1 MENKIEKKI
10 NLIENLK
17 QIFEKKKKIFITLI
31 ISFIIIL
38 IGVNF
43 SGYNKK
49 IQNEKIS
56 EKYIKAGIY
65 LSSKNL
71 KKSKKIYEEI
81 VNSKNK
87 FYSSLA
93 LNNIIENE
101 LEEDSEKI
109 LKLFKVIEN
118 IKGTKEQKDLIK
130 LKKALFLIKINKE
143 NEGRKILEEIVSDN
157 SIWKETAE
165 DILQ

>member
-65 LSSKNL
+65 LSSKDL
-71 KKSKKIYEEI
+71 KKSKKI
-81 VNSKNK
+81 
-87 FYSSLA
+87 
-93 LNNIIENE
+93 
-101 LEEDSEKI
+101 
-109 LKLFKVIEN
+109 
-118 IKGTKEQKDLIK
+118 
-130 LKKALFLIKINKE
+130 
-143 NEGRKILEEIVSDN
+143 
-157 SIWKETAE
+157 
-165 DILQ
+165 

>member
-130 LKKALFLIKINKE
+130 LKKALFLIKINIE

>member
-31 ISFIIIL
+31 ISFIIIV

-49 IQNEKIS
+49 IKNEKIT
-56 EKYIKAGIY
+56 EKNIKAGIY
-65 LSSKNL
+65 LSSKDL

>member
-1 MENKIEKKI
+1 MKTKKKY
-10 NLIENLK
+10 LK
-17 QIFEKKKKIFITLI
+17 KKKKIFITLI

-65 LSSKNL
+65 LSSKDL

-130 LKKALFLIKINKE
+130 LKKALFLIKIKKE

-157 SIWKETAE
+157 SIWKETAK

>member
-65 LSSKNL
+65 LSSKDL

>member
-65 LSSKNL
+65 LSSKDL

-93 LNNIIENE
+93 LNNIIDNE